1 MSHERNIKLLN
12 DRRIVYKR
20 DPVDDVPTHQ
30 TDKYMFFEQGTYECY
45 TLFASK
51 AKITTYKSLKWHLLT
66 LWYLNPDL
74 DQDEFMQI
82 AEIISI
88 KEQGFTSFTI
98 HIDLLRKMVYE
109 VSMLDLD
116 EPPKNKLRKVVFKYG
131 CGLTKEQKLSI
142 VGELIGRSK
151 RIHEDDIYQCMLDLN
166 DLGKKITITQLAL
179 YLECSTRTIHRN
191 MGEQLKREKELLNQ
205 QFRDDTI
212 IGVRSTADDS
222 ELYAFVEIPYGKTA
236 TNVTVYGNDAS
247 LAVNVYESDINAGAL
262 TDKTP
267 GAGCVV
273 GDVCDITDVAYSATN
288 YLAIKVTTVSYTN
301 DIVYGAVVTIT

>member
-20 DPVDDVPTHQ
+20 DPVNDVPTHQ

-66 LWYLNPDL
+66 LWYLNPNL

-82 AEIISI
+82 AEIISV

-131 CGLTKEQKLSI
+131 CSLTKEEKLSI

-205 QFRDDTI
+205 Q
-212 IGVRSTADDS
+212 
-222 ELYAFVEIPYGKTA
+222 L
-236 TNVTVYGNDAS
+236 
-247 LAVNVYESDINAGAL
+247 
-262 TDKTP
+262 
-267 GAGCVV
+267 
-273 GDVCDITDVAYSATN
+273 
-288 YLAIKVTTVSYTN
+288 
-301 DIVYGAVVTIT
+301 